1 VCYTLLTPNIRVKD
15 TIPRKKDAYNKK
27 LRDEQKKKEDEQK
40 KQRTEKKKALTEKAR
55 GKKRFEFQRN
65 RKRTRMGKCLLLA
78 PLSVYGSIEGI
89 SSEEYLTDFFSEEFV
104 SSEAIDE
111 LWPTD
116 FLDPLDV
123 DIDSEE
129 YMKSFIEI
137 AAQEEDDKDTRWK
150 PKEPIGVKREEI
162 AADSKNVP
170 QKFRRTPLPIAT
182 TTDLEVGLHQHD
194 KRNPLLVS
202 KLDYSH
208 TIPY

>member
-1 VCYTLLTPNIRVKD
+1 MLTSSIRVKD

-40 KQRTEKKKALTEKAR
+40 KERAEKKKQLTEKAR

-65 RKRTRMGKCLLLA
+65 RKRTRMGKCLLLV

-111 LWPTD
+111 LWPAD

-123 DIDSEE
+123 DLDSED
-129 YMKSFIEI
+129 YMKSYIEI

-150 PKEPIGVKREEI
+150 PKEPIGVKREETSS
-162 AADSKNVP
+162 DNKNVP
-170 QKFRRTPLPIAT
+170 EKFRRNSLPIPT
-182 TTDLEVGLHQHD
+182 TTDLTVPLHRHD

-202 KLDYSH
+202 EPSEPKY
-208 TIPY
+208 TISY